1 MAEYEEQHSARQN
14 AAEILAQAKA
24 AEAHVLRHAVPIYS
38 ETNPNKVVG
47 HRLVRIEAT
56 KPTKSEKPEQ
66 PKNETQNSKEMK
78 ICTKCGEA
86 LPLTAFGKHSKS
98 KDGLNP
104 RCRYCVNE
112 AFRENYAKRRDNTP
126 TAQKSSAAVPEHPTV
141 TATFATPV
149 AATAQNAA
157 AVCKHDD
164 GKLRYDLCP
173 PEWGEALAEVM
184 TGGLAKYTPGSWRNV
199 ESCRYEAALM
209 RHLTAW
215 RKGEIADAE
224 SGLNHLKHVMAN
236 AAILLTITDK

>member
-14 AAEILAQAKA
+14 AAEILAQVKA
-24 AEAHVLRHAVPIYS
+24 AEAHVIRRAVPIYS
-38 ETNPNKVVG
+38 ETNPQRVVG
-47 HRLVRIEAT
+47 HRLVEVEKV
-56 KPTKSEKPEQ
+56 KPKPNTAMR
-66 PKNETQNSKEMK
+66 K
-78 ICTKCGEA
+78 CTKCGQDKPESD
-86 LPLTAFGKHSKS
+86 FGKCKQN
-98 KDGLNP
+98 KDGLNGT
-104 RCRYCVNE
+104 CKYCVNE
-112 AFRENYAKRRDNTP
+112 AFRENYAKKHGKAPSAHKPD
-126 TAQKSSAAVPEHPTV
+126 KSNVAKI
-141 TATFATPV
+141 PV
-149 AATAQNAA
+149 VIAATAIEPIAIS
-157 AVCKHDD
+157 CKHDE

-199 ESCRYEAALM
+199 EPHRYEAALM